1 MFKYKKEISQN
12 IYPLLSVKRK
22 HVPVIIVST
31 GKSSS
36 LLMPRNNILNKAA
49 QLMPNGDPSFSK
61 AEEFMFSKNFLH
73 KLAQIKEGHQEKQQ
87 SKN

>member
-31 GKSSS
+31 GKLSS
-36 LLMPRNNILNKAA
+36 LLMPMNNILNRAA
-49 QLMPNGDPSFSK
+49 QLMPNEDPSFSK
-61 AEEFMFSKNFLH
+61 AEEFMFSKKN
-73 KLAQIKEGHQEKQQ
+73 AQISTNQGRSPRKTTI
-87 SKN
+87 